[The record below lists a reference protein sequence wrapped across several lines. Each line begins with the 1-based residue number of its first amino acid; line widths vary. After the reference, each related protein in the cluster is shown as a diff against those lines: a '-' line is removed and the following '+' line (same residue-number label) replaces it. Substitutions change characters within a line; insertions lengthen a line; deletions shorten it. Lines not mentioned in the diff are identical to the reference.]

1 MNEAFEIQLNALKA
15 DIDFF
20 SYSIKEVAV
29 DMVKEGF
36 TNTPFLLQ
44 VSMK

>member
-20 SYSIKEVAV
+20 SESIKEVAV
-29 DMVKEGF
+29 DMVEEGF
-36 TNTPFLLQ
+36 TQIPHFYC
-44 VSMK
+44 K